1 MLSVEAG
8 IVVLD
13 TASCLAVIFDMD
25 GVVTDSATAHRRAW
39 KRTFDSFLDER
50 YLAGGERMREFDEAD
65 YLTYVDGK
73 PRYDGVRSF
82 LASRGIELPEGTL
95 EDPPEVATVSGL
107 GNRKNQA
114 FLHTV
119 AESGIDP
126 YPSTLDLIDR
136 LHSGGVGVALITSS
150 RNAGPVLEAAGVDP
164 ATFDHVVD
172 GTESARL
179 GLAGKPDPA
188 IFLEAASRLG
198 ARAEGCV
205 VVEDA
210 VSGVE
215 AGRSGEFGGVIG
227 VDRGNNRQA
236 LQAAGAD
243 VVVEDL
249 AEVTLG

>member
-8 IVVLD
+8 KVVLD
-13 TASCLAVIFDMD
+13 TGSCLAVIFDMD
-25 GVVTDSATAHRRAW
+25 GVVTDSASAHRRAW

-50 YLAGGERMREFDEAD
+50 YLAGGERLQEFEEDD

-82 LASRGIELPEGTL
+82 LASRAIELPEGTP
-95 EDPPEVATVSGL
+95 EDLPDVETVCGL

-114 FLHTV
+114 FLQTV
-119 AESGIDP
+119 AENGIDA
-126 YPSTLDLIDR
+126 YRSTLDLIDR
-136 LHSGGVGVALITSS
+136 LHTRGVGVALISSS
-150 RNAGPVLEAAGVDP
+150 RNAASVLEAAGIDP
-164 ATFDHVVD
+164 GIFDDVVD
-172 GTESARL
+172 GIESARL
-179 GLAGKPDPA
+179 GLTGKPDPA

-198 ARAEGCV
+198 ASAEGCV

-215 AGRSGEFGGVIG
+215 AGRAGEFGGVIG
-227 VDRGNNRQA
+227 VDRGNNREA
-236 LQAAGAD
+236 LRVAGAD

-249 AEVTLG
+249 VEVTLG